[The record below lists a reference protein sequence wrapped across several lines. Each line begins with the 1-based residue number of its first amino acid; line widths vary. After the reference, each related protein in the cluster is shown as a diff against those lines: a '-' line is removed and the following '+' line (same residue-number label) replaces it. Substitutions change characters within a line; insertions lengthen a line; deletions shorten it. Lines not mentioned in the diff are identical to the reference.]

1 MKRREGFTIVEL
13 VIVIA
18 VIAILAA
25 VLIPTFSTIIRRAK
39 DSSIIQNDRNDIVQN
54 YVDSVLE
61 DNYTTTE
68 KITLDDTINDRT
80 EELRQDLEKLLQYA
94 EQCTD
99 IYTDP
104 NHEGIGSGL
113 CLSKR
118 LAADDDY
125 LLVRDL
131 SGGSFS
137 YVWYSYKEKYNIS
150 FNRVGDFYE
159 SLEIRFYDDI
169 NSSEDSV
176 YYGLKATKME
186 NETETNIWYTSPFGS
201 TQYYGKE
208 NKPKYQ
214 IAVVR
219 YIKPKG

>member
-1 MKRREGFTIVEL
+1 M
-13 VIVIA
+13 
-18 VIAILAA
+18 IAILAA
-25 VLIPTFSTIIRRAK
+25 VLIPTFSTIIRKAK

-54 YVDSVLE
+54 YADSVLE

-80 EELRQDLEKLLQYA
+80 EELSRDLEELLKYA

-99 IYTDP
+99 IYTDI

-113 CLSKR
+113 CLSN
-118 LAADDDY
+118 LLVADDDY
-125 LLVRDL
+125 LLVRDM

-150 FNRVGDFYE
+150 FNRVGDFYD

-169 NSSEDSV
+169 NLSSEDPV
-176 YYGLKATKME
+176 YYGLKATKIE
-186 NETETNIWYTSPFGS
+186 NETEENIWYISPYGS
-201 TQYYGKE
+201 IQYYGKE

-214 IAVVR
+214 IDVVR
-219 YIKPKG
+219 YIEPKG